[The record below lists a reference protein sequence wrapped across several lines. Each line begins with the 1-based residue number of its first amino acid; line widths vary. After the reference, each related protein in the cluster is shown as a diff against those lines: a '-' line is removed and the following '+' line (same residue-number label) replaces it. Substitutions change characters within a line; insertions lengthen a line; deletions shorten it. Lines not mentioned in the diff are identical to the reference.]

1 MPDVLQWRW
10 GGRSRALAVVLLVM
24 AGAAHAQFAN
34 RSIGFS
40 GGYIRLNDN
49 IINQGIPLG
58 LMGTYYL
65 EDGLELTLRVHGLI
79 VTVAVANNIQAFAAS
94 GGFGVRYLFLQEQ
107 FRPYV
112 GAEISYFQLLG
123 GGGGDLLNYVGAS
136 PAAGFDFMLGPQ
148 FSLGPRAQVN
158 LYWMINRNLNAAWEV
173 TVEAAAYF

>member
-1 MPDVLQWRW
+1 MTDVFRW
-10 GGRSRALAVVLLVM
+10 SGRARVLALCAMLCG
-24 AGAAHAQFAN
+24 GAAHAQFAN

-40 GGYIRLNDN
+40 AGYIQLNDN
-49 IINQGIPLG
+49 ILNRGFPFG

-79 VTVAVANNIQAFAAS
+79 VTVAVANNVQAFAAS

-112 GAEISYFQLLG
+112 GAEISYFQLIG

-136 PAAGFDFMLGPQ
+136 PAAGFDVMLGPQ

-158 LYWMINRNLNAAWEV
+158 LYWMINRNLNTAWEV